1 MLLVVGVFLIFFGG
15 YLLSSVPPNAPLE
28 IVIQMAWFGVII
40 TLIGS
45 LIILL
50 YIVRYR
56 GRTK

>member
-1 MLLVVGVFLIFFGG
+1 MLLAVGVLLIFFGG
-15 YLLSSVPPNAPLE
+15 YLLSSVPPDAPLE
-28 IVIQMAWFGVII
+28 IVIRMAWFGVII

-45 LIILL
+45 LTLVL